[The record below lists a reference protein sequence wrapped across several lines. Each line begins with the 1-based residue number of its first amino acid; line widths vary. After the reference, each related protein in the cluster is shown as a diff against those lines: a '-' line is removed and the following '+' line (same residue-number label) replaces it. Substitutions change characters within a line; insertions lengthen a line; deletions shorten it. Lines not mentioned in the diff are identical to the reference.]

1 MYTNYN
7 FNTIKPRHNECIQ
20 IITLILL
27 NQDIM
32 NVYKL

>member
-20 IITLILL
+20 IITLKLL
-27 NQDIM
+27 NQDIIK
-32 NVYKL
+32 V